1 MAADRI
7 LEGLNEAQ
15 RRAVTH
21 DTGPL
26 LIVAGAG
33 TGKTTV
39 ITRRI
44 AWLIATRRARP
55 DEILALTFTDKAA
68 AEMEE
73 RVDTLVPYGYADVE
87 IATFHAFG
95 DRILR
100 EHALEIGLT
109 PDFRV
114 LNRAEQTIFFRDRLF
129 ELPLAHYRPLG
140 DPTRHLQ
147 ALITLISRC
156 KDEDISP
163 EEYQAHAGRLERE
176 VAAAVDYEE
185 ARERAAQQRELAAT
199 YAKYEELM
207 TRDGCV
213 DFGDQIVQVLR
224 LLRRRP
230 YVLGAYQRRFRYILV
245 DEFQDTNHA
254 QFELVKLLA
263 ARHSNVAVVGDEDQ
277 AIYRF
282 RGAAISNILGFLDVY
297 HDAAQIVLTENYRS
311 TQEILDGAYR
321 LIVHNNPD
329 RLEVRNGI
337 NKRLTAVAGRG
348 HPPVHWHYE
357 TGTQEADAVAET
369 IREKIAAGTWK
380 PDDVAILV
388 RGNADADQFLRSLNV
403 KSVPWT
409 FSGNSGLYDRPEI
422 RLLIAFLRALVHTDE
437 SVSLHYLASS
447 DLYEVPIVDLTR
459 CSTHADRRHVHLFD
473 VLRRAG
479 EISEL
484 RDQISEAGHAAIR
497 HLVGD
502 LERYMELGREM
513 PTGELLY
520 QFIRDSGWLMR
531 LYREETARDVAE
543 AKNITKFFDRVQA
556 AARTLRYDNVR
567 EFVKHLDALIDAGED
582 PAVAEAD
589 VETPAVRVLTVH
601 KAKGL
606 EFPVVFLVNLVQEKF
621 PSRRRRDALDLPI
634 DMMKAV
640 LPTGDYHQQEER
652 RLFYVGMTRARRELY
667 LTSASDYGG
676 TRERK
681 VSQFVLEALDLPRDA
696 TRPFKARPVEEIEH
710 FAPAPEAV
718 EALLVPLAPDAEITL
733 SHKQIDDYQTCPLKY
748 FNVHVKRIPIRRHH
762 AVAYG
767 AVVHKVVEYYLTRRA
782 VGNYTPLDDL
792 LAIYERAWAGED
804 ILHDRPGVSREPA
817 EGFLTREHEEARKA
831 AGRDALRRF
840 WNQEEADGV
849 KPTYVEKEFGFTLG
863 PNRVRGR
870 YDRVDEDL
878 LGAVIIDYKTS
889 EVTRQK
895 DADRRVAGSLQLKMY
910 ALAWRE
916 MTGALPQRVELRF
929 IDSAVVGRHSPTA
942 EDAEAAITAV
952 EAAAAGIRAR
962 RFDATPSWGACRSCA
977 YNQICPYT
985 ATSE

>member
-1 MAADRI
+1 MADTARGAERI
-7 LEGLNEAQ
+7 LEGLNPPQAA
-15 RRAVTH
+15 AVTH
-21 DTGPL
+21 ETGPL

-39 ITRRI
+39 IPRRI

-176 VAAAVDYEE
+176 AAAAVDYEE

-311 TQEILDGAYR
+311 TQEILDCAYR

-337 NKRLTAVAGRG
+337 NKRLTAVPGRG
-348 HPPVHWHYE
+348 AMPVHWHYE
-357 TGTQEADAVAET
+357 TGTQEADAVAQT
-369 IREKIAAGTWK
+369 IREKIAAGAWK

-388 RGNADADQFLRSLNV
+388 RSNGDADQFLRSLNV
-403 KSVPWT
+403 KGVPWT

-459 CSTHADRRHVHLFD
+459 CSTYADRRHGHLFD
-473 VLRRAG
+473 VLRRSA

-484 RDQISEAGHAAIR
+484 RDQIGEAGHAAIR

-606 EFPVVFLVNLVQEKF
+606 EFPVVFLVTLAQDKF
-621 PSRRRRDALDLPI
+621 PLRRRRDAFELPEALI
-634 DMMKAV
+634 KET
-640 LPTGDYHQQEER
+640 LPSADFHQQEER
-652 RLFYVGMTRARRELY
+652 PRLRRRPGAEGEPVRARGARPP
-667 LTSASDYGG
+667 
-676 TRERK
+676 ERRGAPVQGK
-681 VSQFVLEALDLPRDA
+681 GDRGDPAIRAARRSGRRDA
-696 TRPFKARPVEEIEH
+696 RADSTRPGASAQPPAGGRLSDVSSQIPLHPPAARAH
-710 FAPAPEAV
+710 SAPPRGGLRQHGPQSRRVLPETPGRRQ
-718 EALLVPLAPDAEITL
+718 L
-733 SHKQIDDYQTCPLKY
+733 
-748 FNVHVKRIPIRRHH
+748 HVARGPSRDLRSGVGQPGIPH
-762 AVAYG
+762 
-767 AVVHKVVEYYLTRRA
+767 
-782 VGNYTPLDDL
+782 
-792 LAIYERAWAGED
+792 
-804 ILHDRPGVSREPA
+804 
-817 EGFLTREHEEARKA
+817 
-831 AGRDALRRF
+831 
-840 WNQEEADGV
+840 
-849 KPTYVEKEFGFTLG
+849 
-863 PNRVRGR
+863 
-870 YDRVDEDL
+870 
-878 LGAVIIDYKTS
+878 LGA
-889 EVTRQK
+889 R
-895 DADRRVAGSLQLKMY
+895 GS
-910 ALAWRE
+910 
-916 MTGALPQRVELRF
+916 
-929 IDSAVVGRHSPTA
+929 
-942 EDAEAAITAV
+942 
-952 EAAAAGIRAR
+952 
-962 RFDATPSWGACRSCA
+962 
-977 YNQICPYT
+977 
-985 ATSE
+985 

>member
-114 LNRAEQTIFFRDRLF
+114 LNRAEQTIFLRDRLF

-147 ALITLISRC
+147 ALITLVSRC

-176 VAAAVDYEE
+176 AAAAPDYEE
-185 ARERAAQQRELAAT
+185 ARERAAQQRELAAA
-199 YAKYEELM
+199 YAKYVELM
-207 TRDGCV
+207 ARDGCV

-224 LLRRRP
+224 LLRNRP
-230 YVLGAYQRRFRYILV
+230 YVLGGYQRRFRYILV

-263 ARHSNVAVVGDEDQ
+263 ARHGNVAVCGDEDQ

-297 HDAAQIVLTENYRS
+297 RDAAQVVLIENYRS

-337 NKRLTAVAGRG
+337 NKRLTAIAGRG
-348 HPPVHWHYE
+348 RPPVHWHYE
-357 TGTQEADAVAET
+357 TGTQESDAVAET

-403 KSVPWT
+403 KGVPWT
-409 FSGNSGLYDRPEI
+409 FSGNSGLYGRPEI

-473 VLRRAG
+473 VLRRAA
-479 EISEL
+479 EIPEL
-484 RDQISEAGHAAIR
+484 REQIGEAGHAAIR

-520 QFIRDSGWLMR
+520 QFIKDSGWLMR

-621 PSRRRRDALDLPI
+621 PSRRRRDALDVPVE
-634 DMMKAV
+634 MMKAV

-681 VSQFVLEALDLPRDA
+681 VSQFVLEALDLPREA

-767 AVVHKVVEYYLTRRA
+767 AVVHKVVEYYLKRRA

-804 ILHDRPGVSREPA
+804 ILHERPGVSREPA

-831 AGRDALRRF
+831 AGRDALKRF

-952 EAAAAGIRAR
+952 EAAATGIRAR

>member
-15 RRAVTH
+15 RQAVTH
-21 DTGPL
+21 DTGPI

-100 EHALEIGLT
+100 GHALEIGLT

-163 EEYQAHAGRLERE
+163 EEYHAHAERLERE
-176 VAAAVDYEE
+176 VAAAADYEE

-199 YAKYEELM
+199 YAKYQELM
-207 TRDGCV
+207 ARDGCV

-224 LLRRRP
+224 LFRARP

-297 HDAAQIVLTENYRS
+297 RDAAQIVLSENYRS
-311 TQEILDGAYR
+311 TQEILDCAYR

-348 HPPVHWHYE
+348 HPPLHWHYE

-369 IREKIAAGTWK
+369 IREKVAAGIWK

-388 RGNADADQFLRSLNV
+388 RGNGDADQFLRSLNV
-403 KSVPWT
+403 KGVPWT

-459 CSTHADRRHVHLFD
+459 CSTYADRRHVHLFD
-473 VLRRAG
+473 VLRRTA
-479 EISEL
+479 ELSEL
-484 RDQISEAGHAAIR
+484 RDQIGEAGHATIR

-520 QFIRDSGWLMR
+520 QFIKDSGWLMR

-543 AKNITKFFDRVQA
+543 AKNITKFFDRVQS

-606 EFPVVFLVNLVQEKF
+606 EFPVVFLVNLAQEKF
-621 PSRRRRDALDLPI
+621 PSRRRRDALDLPVE
-634 DMMKAV
+634 MMKAA

-696 TRPFKARPVEEIEH
+696 TRPFKARPVEVIEH

-718 EALLVPLAPDAEITL
+718 DALLVRVPPDAEIML

-767 AVVHKVVEYYLTRRA
+767 AVVHKVVEYYLRRRG

-804 ILHDRPGVSREPA
+804 ILHDRPGASREPA

-831 AGRDALRRF
+831 AGRDALKRF
-840 WNQEEADGV
+840 WNHEEADGV

-870 YDRVDEDL
+870 YDRVDEGL

-895 DADRRVAGSLQLKMY
+895 DADRRVAASLQLKMY

-942 EDAEAAITAV
+942 EDAEVAITAV

>member
-176 VAAAVDYEE
+176 AAAAVDYEE
-185 ARERAAQQRELAAT
+185 ARERAAQQRELTAT

-224 LLRRRP
+224 LFRRRP

-337 NKRLTAVAGRG
+337 DKRLTAVAGRG
-348 HPPVHWHYE
+348 HLPVHWHYE

-589 VETPAVRVLTVH
+589 VETPAARVLTVH

-696 TRPFKARPVEEIEH
+696 TRPFKARPAEEIEH

>member
-1 MAADRI
+1 MADTARGAERI
-7 LEGLNEAQ
+7 LEGLNPPQAA
-15 RRAVTH
+15 AVTH
-21 DTGPL
+21 ETGPL

-39 ITRRI
+39 IPRRI

-129 ELPLAHYRPLG
+129 ELPLAHYRPRG

-163 EEYQAHAGRLERE
+163 EEYHAHAERLARE
-176 VAAAVDYEE
+176 AAAAVDYEE

-357 TGTQEADAVAET
+357 TGTQEADAVAQT
-369 IREKIAAGTWK
+369 IREKIAAGAWK

-388 RGNADADQFLRSLNV
+388 RSNGDADQFLRSLNV
-403 KSVPWT
+403 KGVPWT

-459 CSTHADRRHVHLFD
+459 CSTYADRRHVHLFD
-473 VLRRAG
+473 VLRRSA

-484 RDQISEAGHAAIR
+484 RDQIGEAGHAAIR

-606 EFPVVFLVNLVQEKF
+606 EFPVVFMVNCVQGKF
-621 PSRRRRDALDLPI
+621 PVQKRGDALELPAELIKDL
-634 DMMKAV
+634 
-640 LPTGDYHQQEER
+640 LPAGDFHTQEER
-652 RLFYVGMTRARRELY
+652 RLFYVGMTRARRELFF
-667 LTSASDYGG
+667 TSARDYGG
-676 TRERK
+676 ARERK
-681 VSQFVLEALDLPRDA
+681 VSQFVLEALDLPKDA
-696 TRPFKARPVEEIEH
+696 ARPFKGKAVEEIER
-710 FAPAPEAV
+710 FAPAA
-718 EALLVPLAPDAEITL
+718 AHGDTPLPPIPDDEELTI
-733 SHKQIDDYQTCPLKY
+733 SHKQGDDYQTCPLKY
-748 FNVHVKRIPIRRHH
+748 RYVHQLRVPILRHH
-762 AVAYG
+762 TLVYG
-767 AVVHKVVEYYLTRRA
+767 STIHEVVEFYLKRR
-782 VGNYTPLDDL
+782 VEGNYTSLEDL
-792 LAIYERAWAGED
+792 LAEYDKKW
-804 ILHDRPGVSREPA
+804 VNQ
-817 EGFLTREHEEARKA
+817 GFLTWEHQEARKV
-831 AGRDALRRF
+831 AGREALTRF
-840 WNQEEADGV
+840 WNHEESAGE
-849 KPTYVEKEFGFTLG
+849 KPAYIEKDFEFSVGAT
-863 PNRVRGR
+863 RVRGR
-870 YDRVDEDL
+870 FDRVDEDL
-878 LGAVIIDYKTS
+878 LGAVIVDYKTS
-889 EVTRQK
+889 EVTKQK
-895 DADRRVAGSLQLKMY
+895 EADRRVAESLQLKMY

-916 MTGALPQRVELRF
+916 GTGRLPQRVELRF
-929 IDSAVVGRHSPTA
+929 IESNTVGRHTPTE
-942 EDAEAAITAV
+942 EDVQRALRAV
-952 EAAAAGIRAR
+952 ETTAAGIRAR
-962 RFDATPSWGACRSCA
+962 RFDATAPASTRRSMPVTISA
-977 YNQICPYT
+977 SSEARKT
-985 ATSE
+985 AARA